1 MFKSTHPRVKVKVNL
16 RKSEVKGMEKGDIL
30 ILGAMGLIAL
40 WGMRKTTAQQPT
52 AQITQPAT
60 QYTAKTYSQI
70 FGTQQQIQQQIQQQM
85 NLMQQIQE
93 QQQLKSQIS
102 PYLQTWQQQYLNTYT
117 QQLQQQLTALQPRT
131 ASGLPLPQPY
141 KLPV

>member
-1 MFKSTHPRVKVKVNL
+1 MK
-16 RKSEVKGMEKGDIL
+16 KGDIL

-40 WGMRKTTAQQPT
+40 WGMRKATAQQPT
-52 AQITQPAT
+52 VTQPAT

-70 FGTQQQIQQQIQQQM
+70 FGGQQQIQQQIQQQM

-93 QQQLKSQIS
+93 QQQLKPQIS

-117 QQLQQQLTALQPRT
+117 QQLQQQLTVLQPRT

>member
-1 MFKSTHPRVKVKVNL
+1 
-16 RKSEVKGMEKGDIL
+16 MEKGDIL

-52 AQITQPAT
+52 VTQSTETQPAT

-70 FGTQQQIQQQIQQQM
+70 FGSQQQIQQKIQQQM

-93 QQQLKSQIS
+93 QQQLKPQVS
-102 PYLQTWQQQYLNTYT
+102 PYLQSWQQQYLNTYT
-117 QQLQQQLTALQPRT
+117 KQLQQQLTALQPRT